1 MHRRAFITRL
11 AAASASA
18 SLPHWAQAQAYPAQP
33 IKVLGGFGSGSSS
46 DVAMRLIAPHMQKLL
61 GQPVVIDNVQGAAG
75 NIAAAQVA
83 RAKADGYTL
92 LSATNSMLGANPH
105 LFPGAGVRP
114 ESFTPIAPVT
124 NIGLVIVAGPSAPAS
139 SLAGVLDA
147 ARQRAVSYGT
157 PGVGTPMHL
166 IGEMLGERSKAQL
179 NHIPYKGG
187 SFMVTDLAAGQIDIG
202 IVAYTPASGLIKA
215 GTLKPLAVCGTS
227 RLAALPN
234 VPAVAEIVPGV
245 TIGGWFALM
254 GPAGTP
260 AAVCQRIAE
269 VADQALSQASVQ
281 AQLIEMGCDRL
292 KGGPELVT
300 RLAKTEYDLS
310 GDLIRR
316 LNIRPA

>member
-1 MHRRAFITRL
+1 MQRRAFITQL
-11 AAASASA
+11 AAASAA
-18 SLPHWAQAQAYPAQP
+18 TSLPHWALAQNYPTQP
-33 IKVLGGFGSGSSS
+33 IRVMGGFGSGSSS

-92 LSATNSMLGANPH
+92 LSATNSMLGTNPH
-105 LFPGAGVRP
+105 LFPASGVQI
-114 ESFTPIAPVT
+114 ESFTPIAPIT
-124 NIGLVIVAGPSAPAS
+124 NIGLVVVAGPSAPAS
-139 SLAGVLDA
+139 TLAAVLDA
-147 ARQRAVSYGT
+147 AKQRPVTYGT
-157 PGVGTPMHL
+157 PGAGTPMHL
-166 IGEMLGERSKAQL
+166 IGEMLAERSKSKL
-179 NHIPYKGG
+179 SHIPYKGG

-215 GTLKPLAVCGTS
+215 GNLRPLAVCGTS

-254 GPAGTP
+254 APAGTP
-260 AAVCQRIAE
+260 ASVCQRIAE
-269 VADQALSQASVQ
+269 VADQALSQAGVQ

-292 KGGPELVT
+292 KGGPEVVT
-300 RLAKTEYDLS
+300 RLARSEYELS

-316 LNIRPA
+316 LNIRPS